1 MSARLRRVIAAL
13 RRRAGDERGQGS
25 TEYILV
31 AMLTMIPLIVLLAP
45 TLAALRVYLGAI
57 YAFIGLPVP

>member
-1 MSARLRRVIAAL
+1 VTARLAELASIVGRRLA
-13 RRRAGDERGQGS
+13 DEQGQGA

-31 AMLTMIPLIVLLAP
+31 AMLTMIPLIVLFLP
-45 TLAALRVYLGAI
+45 TLAALRIYLGAI